1 MIAVLAYAIYG
12 LGFILRTEL
21 HLRVINNNPGALVTE
36 SGIST
41 LRDMRRDYQI
51 LAPVLGNPF
60 FPIEPFATYGRV
72 IDIGYDLIQR
82 TSKIQDIE
90 EDIMAWRNV
99 ADTQSIFPIVRQ
111 IMRWLSGMDSDIR
124 RLHAMIQAQAPEI
137 ESEGAFTLWT
147 NLLKHEDIWYSLL
160 GREKPTRILLL
171 NQNSDELRA
180 GG

>member
-1 MIAVLAYAIYG
+1 
-12 LGFILRTEL
+12 
-21 HLRVINNNPGALVTE
+21 
-36 SGIST
+36 
-41 LRDMRRDYQI
+41 MRRDYQI
-51 LAPVLGNPF
+51 LVPVLGNLF

-72 IDIGYDLIQR
+72 LDIGYNLIQG
-82 TSKIQDIE
+82 TSKFQDIE
-90 EDIMAWRNV
+90 EGIMEWREV
-99 ADTQSIFPIVRQ
+99 ADTQSIFPIMKEVFQ
-111 IMRWLSGMDSDIR
+111 WLSGMDDDMQE
-124 RLHAMIQAQAPEI
+124 LFTMIQTQAPEI